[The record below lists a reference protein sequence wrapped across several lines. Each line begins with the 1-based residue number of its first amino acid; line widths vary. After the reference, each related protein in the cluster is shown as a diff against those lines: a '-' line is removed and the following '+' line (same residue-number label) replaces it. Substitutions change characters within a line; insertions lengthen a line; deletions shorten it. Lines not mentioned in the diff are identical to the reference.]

1 MKTHI
6 TLFTAFGI
14 ASAAASASTLIHAQ
28 AFDHNHTA
36 FTAVLAKHVVLIDG
50 GKASQ
55 VNYANLGK
63 DKAALTAYLAGL
75 SKVTDAEF
83 KAWNKAEKL
92 AFLVNAYNGYT
103 LDLIL
108 QNYPV
113 KSIKDIGSVFDD
125 RWNRKFFKL
134 LGQDFS
140 LNKIEHDTVRKP
152 GAYDEPRA
160 HFALNCASIGC
171 PTLREEAYT
180 AEKLDAQLEAQT
192 VRFLSDRSRNRYAS
206 GKLEVSMIFKWFN
219 TDWESG
225 YKGFNGK
232 TTPIKSRPEYF
243 ARYAKLLADSPADQ
257 QKVVDGKAELSFL
270 EYDWRLNGVGGA
282 K

>member
-1 MKTHI
+1 MKTP
-6 TLFTAFGI
+6 TFVV
-14 ASAAASASTLIHAQ
+14 AALALATASTFSFAQ
-28 AFDHNHTA
+28 NFDHNHA
-36 FTAVLAKHVVLIDG
+36 ALTAVLSKHVVLIDG

-55 VNYANLGK
+55 VNYVSLGK
-63 DKAALTAYLAGL
+63 DKAALSTYLTGL
-75 SKVTDAEF
+75 SAVTDAEF

-92 AFLVNAYNGYT
+92 AFLINAYNGFT

-140 LNKIEHDTVRKP
+140 LNKLEHDTVRKP
-152 GAYDEPRA
+152 GVYDEPRA

-180 AEKLDAQLEAQT
+180 SEKLDTQLEAQA

-232 TTPIKSRPEYF
+232 TAAIKTRPEYF
-243 ARYAKLLADSPADQ
+243 ARYAKLLADNSTDQ
-257 QKVVDGKAELSFL
+257 QKITDGKAELSFL
-270 EYDWRLNGVGGA
+270 DYDWRLNGV

>member
-1 MKTHI
+1 MKTA
-6 TLFTAFGI
+6 AFI
-14 ASAAASASTLIHAQ
+14 VASFSVAGTLIAAGLAHAQ
-28 AFDHNHTA
+28 AFDHNHSALST
-36 FTAVLAKHVVLIDG
+36 VLAKHVVLIDS

-55 VNYANLGK
+55 VNYVNLSK

-75 SKVTDAEF
+75 SKVSDAEF

-92 AFLVNAYNGYT
+92 AFLINAYNGFT

-140 LNKIEHDTVRKP
+140 LNKLEHDTVRKP
-152 GAYDEPRA
+152 GAFDEPRA

-180 AEKLDAQLEAQT
+180 SEKLDSQLEAQA
-192 VRFLSDRSRNRYAS
+192 VRFLSDRSRNRYA
-206 GKLEVSMIFKWFN
+206 GDKLEVSMIFKWFSV
-219 TDWESG
+219 DWESS

-232 TTPIKSRPEYF
+232 TAPIANRKEYF
-243 ARYAKLLADSPADQ
+243 ARYAKLLADTPADQ
-257 QKVVDGKAELSFL
+257 QKITAGNVEFSFL
-270 EYDWRLNGVGGA
+270 DYDWRLNGV

>member
-1 MKTHI
+1 MKTPALVVA
-6 TLFTAFGI
+6 TLSF
-14 ASAAASASTLIHAQ
+14 AAMSSFAHAQ
-28 AFDHNHTA
+28 AFDHNHAALTA
-36 FTAVLAKHVVLIDG
+36 ILAKHVVLIDS

-55 VNYANLGK
+55 VNYVALGK

-75 SKVTDAEF
+75 SKVSDAEF

-92 AFLVNAYNGYT
+92 AFLVNAYNGFT
-103 LDLIL
+103 VDLIL

-140 LNKIEHDTVRKP
+140 LNKLEHDTVRKP

-180 AEKLDAQLEAQT
+180 AEKLDAQLEAQA

-232 TTPIKSRPEYF
+232 TAPIKTRQEYF
-243 ARYAKLLADSPADQ
+243 GRYAKLLADTPADQ
-257 QKVVDGKAELSFL
+257 QKIMDGKAELSFL
-270 EYDWRLNGVGGA
+270 DYDWRLNGT

>member
-1 MKTHI
+1 MKTPS
-6 TLFTAFGI
+6 FTI
-14 ASAAASASTLIHAQ
+14 AALSLAIANAAHAQ
-28 AFDHNHTA
+28 AFDHNHA
-36 FTAVLAKHVVLIDG
+36 ALTAVLAKHVVLIDAG
-50 GKASQ
+50 QASQ

-83 KAWNKAEKL
+83 KAWSKAEKL
-92 AFLVNAYNGYT
+92 AFLVNAYNGFT

-140 LNKIEHDTVRKP
+140 LNKLEHDTVRKP
-152 GAYDEPRA
+152 GSFDEPRA

-180 AEKLDAQLEAQT
+180 ADKLDAQLEAQA

-206 GKLEVSMIFKWFN
+206 GKLEVSMIFKWFSV
-219 TDWESG
+219 DWDSG

-232 TTPIKSRPEYF
+232 TAPIKSRPEYF

-257 QKVVDGKAELSFL
+257 QKISDGKAEFSFL
-270 EYDWRLNGVGGA
+270 DYDWRLNGVTAGA